1 MSQRT
6 NAVIP
11 VSTLAYTGRL
21 APFGEGVSTA
31 GGDDTLLPLIQRWIL
46 ALILKYNKADRL
58 AEDSDL
64 RRLFKVGNP
73 DYWHGRED
81 DPITYDDDQERGYE
95 AEMRRKKRWTA
106 ELLAAAT
113 ANVGSKVPE
122 FSHPMFENVR
132 ALGGLLNLT
141 ETDMVILCVLILLDG
156 NEQFHDNSGRMRLR
170 LGSEKECVA
179 LMACLT
185 GCHTADLQLAFRRHG
200 NLRSTGIL
208 KLAKDAQD
216 LEDYLEL
223 PRGLAALMLDQHESI
238 EPLVGHFF
246 TPRKPS
252 SLNQT
257 HFAHL
262 DDEVSIIS
270 GILGESMRQGLH
282 GTNILLY
289 GPPGVGKT
297 ELASVIAQALQA
309 ELYEVGYSDDEGAP
323 IRGIERLQAF
333 NLCQRLLSRRNNALV
348 LFDEVEDMLERGEVP
363 GKAWVNRALEENPV
377 PSIWITNDVS
387 MLDPAY
393 RRRFDYSVHLTT
405 PPRAVRREIA
415 CHHLQSVVSINALVA
430 DIANHSD
437 DNSWLDD
444 LAECANLTPAQMQRA
459 AKVARLVETETL
471 EQGNAAP
478 AQKRVLQVL
487 ERSAKLLNQPKPRV
501 SRTMATAYDLAYLNT
516 DVPIA
521 QLVESLG
528 MAPGG
533 SMCFYGPPGAG
544 KTALARYI
552 AHALELPVVLRRGS
566 DLLSMYVGGTEH
578 NIAEMFS
585 AAAVE
590 PSVLILDEADS
601 FLQSRSEARHSW
613 EITQV
618 NELLTQMEEYEGL
631 FICTTNLLE
640 KLDPASL
647 RRFDWKIA
655 FHAMTASQRWA
666 FFLQEL
672 HLLGGSIEAAQPLEA
687 LVRQQLGGLT
697 PGDFAP
703 VTRQLRLLQTVP
715 TAQELF
721 RRLLHELQFKQGGA
735 VEPVRH
741 FSAYDGGQS
750 NKTAQLAA

>member
-1 MSQRT
+1 
-6 NAVIP
+6 
-11 VSTLAYTGRL
+11 
-21 APFGEGVSTA
+21 
-31 GGDDTLLPLIQRWIL
+31 
-46 ALILKYNKADRL
+46 
-58 AEDSDL
+58 
-64 RRLFKVGNP
+64 
-73 DYWHGRED
+73 
-81 DPITYDDDQERGYE
+81 
-95 AEMRRKKRWTA
+95 
-106 ELLAAAT
+106 
-113 ANVGSKVPE
+113 
-122 FSHPMFENVR
+122 MFENVQ
-132 ALGGLLNLT
+132 ALGELLNLT

-156 NEQFHDNSGRMRLR
+156 DEQFHDNVVPMRLR
-170 LGSEKECVA
+170 LGSEKDCVA

-185 GCHTADLQLAFRRHG
+185 CCHTADLQRAFRRHG
-200 NLRSTGIL
+200 NLRGTGIL

-246 TPRKPS
+246 TPRSPS
-252 SLNQT
+252 ALNPS
-257 HFAHL
+257 HFPHL
-262 DDEVSIIS
+262 ADEVSIIS
-270 GILGESMRQGLH
+270 GILRESMRQGLH

-297 ELASVIAQALQA
+297 ELASVIAQVLQA
-309 ELYEVGYSDDEGAP
+309 DLYEVACADDEGAP

-333 NLCQRLLSRRNNALV
+333 NLCQRLLSRRSNALV

-377 PSIWITNDVS
+377 PSIWITNAVS
-387 MLDPAY
+387 ALDPAY
-393 RRRFDYSVHLTT
+393 RRRFDYSVHLTM

-415 CHHLQSVVSINALVA
+415 CHHLQGIVNANA
-430 DIANHSD
+430 ANSEIAKQGD
-437 DNSWLDD
+437 DDSWLED

-471 EQGNAAP
+471 AQGNAAP

-487 ERSAKLLNQPKPRV
+487 ERSAKLLNQPRPRA
-501 SRTMATAYDLAYLNT
+501 SRPMATAYDLAYLHTN
-516 DVPIA
+516 VPIA
-521 QLVESLG
+521 QLVNSLRV
-528 MAPGG
+528 APGG

-544 KTALARYI
+544 KTALARYL

-566 DLLSMYVGGTEH
+566 DLLSMYVGGTEK

-585 AAAVE
+585 AAAAE

-601 FLQSRSEARHSW
+601 FLQSRAEARHSW

-618 NELLTQMEEYEGL
+618 NELLTQMEDYEGL

-655 FHAMTASQRWA
+655 FHAMTASQCWA

-672 HLLGGSIEAAQPLEA
+672 HLLGGSMQAAAPLQS
-687 LVRQQLGGLT
+687 LVRQRLNGLT

-703 VTRQLRLLQTVP
+703 VTRQFRLLRHIP
-715 TAQELF
+715 TPQELLERLHAELVS
-721 RRLLHELQFKQGGA
+721 RRPGQAGSS
-735 VEPVRH
+735 VYV
-741 FSAYDGGQS
+741 SAYGMPAA
-750 NKTAQLAA
+750 NRNIPVTA